1 MVNNLREVTMR
12 CKCCDV
18 RLEPSNYSDYCDV
31 CVQASDDDTTEFKD
45 KQHALI
51 TDAEFCEKNKPRKPV
66 R

>member
-1 MVNNLREVTMR
+1 MR

-31 CVQASDDDTTEFKD
+31 CVQASYDDTTEFKD